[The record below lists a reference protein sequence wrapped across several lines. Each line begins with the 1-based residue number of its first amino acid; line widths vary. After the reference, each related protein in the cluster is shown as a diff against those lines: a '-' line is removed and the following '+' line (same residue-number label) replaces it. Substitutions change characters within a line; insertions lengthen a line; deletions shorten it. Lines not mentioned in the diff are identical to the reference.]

1 MISRRIHIPDLVRQS
16 LAGNARVS
24 FPGGKEVRHVDH
36 GPDISG

>member
-1 MISRRIHIPDLVRQS
+1 MTSRRIIS
-16 LAGNARVS
+16 LTPHGFPWPERVGV